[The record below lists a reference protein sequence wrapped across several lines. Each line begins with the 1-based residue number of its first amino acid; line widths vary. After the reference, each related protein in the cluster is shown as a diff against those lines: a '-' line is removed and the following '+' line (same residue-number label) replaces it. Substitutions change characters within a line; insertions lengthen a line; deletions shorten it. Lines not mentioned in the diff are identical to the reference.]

1 MNDQCQKAMDIARK
15 TGDRLIIFDTAKT
28 NEAFVIMSLDEY
40 EKNIYNVDNGSNVT
54 DLTEDELL
62 DKINSDIAAWKSEKE
77 NRKNKEE
84 KINNFRKNYGRLM
97 SYEDEEDDDCGCCGF
112 ANDRNDDYFDE
123 EDDFFPPNEF
133 SAPLH
138 EYDDYKESNK
148 KESRQKR
155 RNPWDIPTE
164 RKKAAEE
171 IIEED
176 RQYLEDL

>member
-1 MNDQCQKAMDIARK
+1 MNDQFQKAMDIARK

-40 EKNIYNVDNGSNVT
+40 EKNVYSVKNELNVT

-62 DKINSDIAAWKSEKE
+62 DKINSDIAAWKNEKE
-77 NRKNKEE
+77 IRKNKEE

-97 SYEDEEDDDCGCCGF
+97 NEEDCDCGCCGF
-112 ANDRNDDYFDE
+112 SEDYNDDFDE
-123 EDDFFPPNEF
+123 DDEFFSPGEYVPPMEKFAYDEYEED
-133 SAPLH
+133 
-138 EYDDYKESNK
+138 NK
-148 KESRQKR
+148 GNHQKR